1 MKTPLE
7 KELTALLNQH
17 SRENES
23 NTPDFLLADYLMR
36 CLQTWEAVTRRRD
49 EWYGLKL
56 SPGKTKADRE
66 VEAKWRREYE
76 EWREITSRER
86 ARRREIELGL
96 RQKYI

>member
-49 EWYGLKL
+49 EWYG
-56 SPGKTKADRE
+56 DR
-66 VEAKWRREYE
+66 KWPNIVWPTTRKEPQHE
-76 EWREITSRER
+76 NE
-86 ARRREIELGL
+86 G
-96 RQKYI
+96 